1 MNSYQILKNGEPAGV
16 VGTLDYIVKAIRNLE
31 ENLDR
36 LNEHSPYTI
45 ARVNTTNT
53 KYPNRNTE
61 ITNTMY

>member
-36 LNEHSPYTI
+36 ASEHSPYTI